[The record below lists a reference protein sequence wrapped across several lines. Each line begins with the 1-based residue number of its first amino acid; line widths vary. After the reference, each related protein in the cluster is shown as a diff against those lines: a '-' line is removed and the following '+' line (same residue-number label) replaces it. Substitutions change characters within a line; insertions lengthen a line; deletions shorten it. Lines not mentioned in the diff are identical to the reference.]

1 MEFKYIESR
10 HRKNCRDRVRLI
22 KNYGN
27 TIELWYITT
36 IRKLSTCKLRIV
48 FSRSQA
54 FDFD

>member
-27 TIELWYITT
+27 TIDLWYIAT

-48 FSRSQA
+48 SSRSQA